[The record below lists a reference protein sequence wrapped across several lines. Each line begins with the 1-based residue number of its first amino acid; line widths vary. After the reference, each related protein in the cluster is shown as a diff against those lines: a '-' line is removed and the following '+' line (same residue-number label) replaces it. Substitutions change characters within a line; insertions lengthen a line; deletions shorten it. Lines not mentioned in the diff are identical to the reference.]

1 VARTSTVPFRHGAR
15 RGEREI
21 QATAALVTY
30 GWGMIPVEARVGS
43 TDFATSLFAKDGGYV
58 VPLKADVRRAEG
70 INVGDTVIIRLGIA
84 L

>member
-1 VARTSTVPFRHGAR
+1 
-15 RGEREI
+15 
-21 QATAALVTY
+21 
-30 GWGMIPVEARVGS
+30 MIPVEARVGS

-70 INVGDTVIIRLGIA
+70 INVGDIVTIRLGIA